1 MTTPFDTPDWRG
13 MSQGDRD
20 LGLNNGV
27 HVPASAE
34 LVAGW
39 DRRSAEMRAKYPDH
53 LDLRYGP
60 RQRNR
65 IDFFKAAEKAP
76 TLLFIH
82 GGYWQTR
89 AKESFAL
96 FAAGPMAHGI
106 NVALTGYTLAPDA
119 TLDEIVAETHAAID
133 FLAEQLPALGGDGK
147 GIVVSGWSAGGHLT
161 SMALSHPQVRAGMA
175 ISGIYDL
182 EPIRHS
188 YLNVKLA
195 LDEAAS
201 RRNSPMAHGINVA
214 LFGYTLAPDATLDQ
228 IVAEILEGIDFLAEQ
243 LPDLGG
249 DPSRIIVSGWS
260 AGGHLTSMALSHP
273 NVTAGMAI
281 SGIYDLEP
289 IRHSYLNV
297 KLALDEAM
305 SRRNSPVMQAGGAMK
320 PLSLVVGNAELPLLR
335 KQTADFAG
343 HRAGYGLPVAYEE
356 IPGADHFTIL
366 NEMVSPTGRI
376 TTLIRQLFE

>member
-39 DRRSAEMRAKYPDH
+39 DLRSAEMRAKYPDH

-60 RQRNR
+60 RERNR
-65 IDFFKAAEKAP
+65 IDFFKAADKAP

-188 YLNVKLA
+188 YLNAKLG
-195 LDEAAS
+195 LDEATS
-201 RRNSPMAHGINVA
+201 RRNSPMA
-214 LFGYTLAPDATLDQ
+214 
-228 IVAEILEGIDFLAEQ
+228 
-243 LPDLGG
+243 
-249 DPSRIIVSGWS
+249 
-260 AGGHLTSMALSHP
+260 
-273 NVTAGMAI
+273 
-281 SGIYDLEP
+281 
-289 IRHSYLNV
+289 
-297 KLALDEAM
+297 
-305 SRRNSPVMQAGGAMK
+305 QAGGVTK
-320 PLSLVVGNAELPLLR
+320 PLSLVVGDAELPLLR

-343 HRAGYGLPVAYEE
+343 HRAKYGLPVTYEE
-356 IPGADHFTIL
+356 IPGANHFTIM
-366 NEMVSPTGRI
+366 NELVSPAGRI
-376 TTLIRQLFE
+376 TTLIRQLFERTAATSS